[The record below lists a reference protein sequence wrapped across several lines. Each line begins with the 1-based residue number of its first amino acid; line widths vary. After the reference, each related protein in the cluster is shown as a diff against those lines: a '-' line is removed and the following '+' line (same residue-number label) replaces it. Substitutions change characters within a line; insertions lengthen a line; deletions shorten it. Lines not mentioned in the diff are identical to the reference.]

1 MADAVLCGFRDGGQI
16 LQCERRQVLMKTFIF
31 LFLSI
36 AGTVPAFAA
45 DVTAERVDHL
55 LAGFNKPGS
64 AGCSVGVIRNGRFIY
79 KKSFGYA
86 SLELGVPLTPQ
97 SVFYVGSVSKQFT
110 AASVVLAAEQDYL
123 SLDDDV
129 RKYLP
134 ELPDYGHHVTLR
146 QMLHQTSGFRDFFD
160 LIALSGGNPAEIG
173 SPADILK
180 LIVRQK
186 GLNNVPGAEWNYSN
200 SNYFLLAEV
209 VQRATKKSL
218 ARFAAESIFQPLGM
232 KHTLFFDDNTLVV
245 PNRVAAYDPG
255 KDGKF
260 LVDWS
265 TSYNLVGGGGVMST
279 IDDLLLWD
287 WNFSAN
293 KLGKGTLVQQLQSH
307 GVLNNGNQI
316 NYALGLMLGDYR
328 GMPTVEHSGANFG
341 YRSEY
346 LRFPQQRFSAI
357 VLCNLSTAGPVGL
370 AHKISDLYL
379 EGDLAPT
386 SAPRVSPGFPN
397 PEPFAGTYLDPH
409 TKTIYKF
416 TVEGENLLGWG
427 EALQPVAANQYYDLQ
442 GDVMTF
448 SSNNGVMH
456 VSLPIPGE
464 LYFSGD
470 RIEPLELSAAELS
483 GFAGNY
489 HSEDLDVSYTLS
501 VEGGHLT
508 VKVPNNPSIPLDAA
522 GRDEFYSNDLGDL
535 VFHTDAGHRVSA
547 FSLSTQ
553 ASRGIIFAKVN

>member
-1 MADAVLCGFRDGGQI
+1 MRALIV
-16 LQCERRQVLMKTFIF
+16 
-31 LFLSI
+31 LFLCI
-36 AGTVPAFAA
+36 TRAITALAAEPATQKVDDLFAA
-45 DVTAERVDHL
+45 
-55 LAGFNKPGS
+55 FSKPGS
-64 AGCSVGVIRNGRFIY
+64 PGCSVGVIRNGSFVY

-86 SLELGVPLTPQ
+86 SLELGVPLTPE
-97 SVFYVGSVSKQFT
+97 SVFYVASVSKQFT
-110 AASVVLAAEQDYL
+110 AGSVILAAERGYL

-134 ELPDYGHHVTLR
+134 ELQDYGHPVTLR

-209 VQRATKKSL
+209 IQRATKKSL
-218 ARFAAESIFQPLGM
+218 AQFAAENIFQPLGM

-245 PNRVAAYDPG
+245 PNRVAAYDAG
-255 KDGKF
+255 KNGEF

-265 TSYNLVGGGGVMST
+265 TTYNLVGGGGLMST
-279 IDDLLLWD
+279 VDDLFLWD
-287 WNFSAN
+287 RNFSAN
-293 KLGKGTLVQQLQSH
+293 ELGKGTLAQQLESH

-316 NYALGLMLGDYR
+316 NYAMGLTLGEYR
-328 GMPTVEHSGANFG
+328 GLPTAEHSGANFG

-357 VLCNLSTAGPVGL
+357 VLCNLSTAGPIGL
-370 AHKISDLYL
+370 AHKIADLYL
-379 EGDLAPT
+379 QEDLAPVIP
-386 SAPRVSPGFPN
+386 SRVSSGFPGA
-397 PEPFAGTYLDPH
+397 ETFAGTYLDPR

-416 TVEGENLLGWG
+416 TVEGGNLMGWG
-427 EALQPVAANQYYDLQ
+427 EALQRVAADQYYDLQ
-442 GDVMTF
+442 GDIMTF

-456 VSLPIPGE
+456 LSLPIPGQ

-470 RIEPLELSAAELS
+470 RLQPLQISTAELTS
-483 GFAGNY
+483 FTGNF
-489 HSEDLDVSYTLS
+489 HSEELDTTYTLS
-501 VEGGHLT
+501 LEGGRLT
-508 VKVPNNPSIPLDAA
+508 VKVPNNPPIPLDAA
-522 GRDEFYSNDLGDL
+522 GPDEFYSSDLGDL
-535 VFHTDAGHRVSA
+535 VFHADARRRVSA

-553 ASRGIIFAKVN
+553 ASRGINFKRVN

>member
-1 MADAVLCGFRDGGQI
+1 MRALIV
-16 LQCERRQVLMKTFIF
+16 

-36 AGTVPAFAA
+36 TTAITALAGEPTPQKVDDLFAA
-45 DVTAERVDHL
+45 L
-55 LAGFNKPGS
+55 SKPGS
-64 AGCSVGVIRNGRFIY
+64 PGCSVGVIRNGSFVY

-86 SLELGVPLTPQ
+86 SLELGVPLTPE
-97 SVFYVGSVSKQFT
+97 SVFYVASVSKQFT
-110 AASVVLAAEQDYL
+110 AGSVVLAAERGYL

-134 ELPDYGHHVTLR
+134 ELQDYGHPVTLR

-209 VQRATKKSL
+209 IQRATKKSL
-218 ARFAAESIFQPLGM
+218 AQFAAENIFQPLGM
-232 KHTLFFDDNTLVV
+232 KHSLFFDDNTLVV
-245 PNRVAAYDPG
+245 PNRVAAYDAG
-255 KDGKF
+255 KSGEF

-265 TSYNLVGGGGVMST
+265 TTYNLVGGGGLMST
-279 IDDLLLWD
+279 VDDLFLWD
-287 WNFSAN
+287 RNFSAN
-293 KLGKGTLVQQLQSH
+293 ELGKGTLAQQLESH

-316 NYALGLMLGDYR
+316 NYAMGLTLGEYR
-328 GMPTVEHSGANFG
+328 GLPTAEHSGANFG

-357 VLCNLSTAGPVGL
+357 VLCNLSTAGPIGL
-370 AHKISDLYL
+370 AHKIADLYL
-379 EGDLAPT
+379 QEDLAPVIP
-386 SAPRVSPGFPN
+386 SRVSSGFPGA
-397 PEPFAGTYLDPH
+397 ETFAGTYLDPR

-416 TVEGENLLGWG
+416 TVEGGNLMGWG
-427 EALQPVAANQYYDLQ
+427 EALQRVAANQYYDLQ
-442 GDVMTF
+442 GDIMTF

-456 VSLPIPGE
+456 LSLPIPGQ

-470 RIEPLELSAAELS
+470 RLQPLQISAAELTS
-483 GFAGNY
+483 FIGNF
-489 HSEDLDVSYTLS
+489 HSEELDTTYTLS
-501 VEGGHLT
+501 LEGGRLT
-508 VKVPNNPSIPLDAA
+508 VKVPNNPPIPLDAA
-522 GRDEFYSNDLGDL
+522 GPDEFYSSDLGDL
-535 VFHTDAGHRVSA
+535 VFYAEAGRRVSA

-553 ASRGIIFAKVN
+553 ASRGINFKRVN

>member
-1 MADAVLCGFRDGGQI
+1 MRIWIVL
-16 LQCERRQVLMKTFIF
+16 L
-31 LFLSI
+31 LSI
-36 AGTVPAFAA
+36 GTVSAAVETDAAQNVDQLFAA
-45 DVTAERVDHL
+45 FDR
-55 LAGFNKPGS
+55 PGS
-64 AGCSVGVIRNGRFIY
+64 PGCSVGVVRNGRFVY
-79 KKSFGYA
+79 RKSFGYA

-110 AASVVLAAEQDYL
+110 AASVVLAAEQNYL

-129 RKYLP
+129 RKYIP
-134 ELPDYGHHVTLR
+134 ELPDYGHPVTLR

-160 LIALSGGNPAEIG
+160 LVALSGGNPGQIG
-173 SPADILK
+173 SPSDILK

-186 GLNNVPGAEWNYSN
+186 ELNNVPGAEWNYSN

-218 ARFAAESIFQPLGM
+218 AQFAAENIFQPLGM

-255 KDGKF
+255 KNGNF

-265 TSYNLVGGGGVMST
+265 TTYELVGGGGLMSSV
-279 IDDLLLWD
+279 DDLLQWD
-287 WNFSAN
+287 QNFTTN

-316 NYALGLMLGDYR
+316 NYAMGLTRGEYR
-328 GMPTVEHSGANFG
+328 SLPTAEHSGANFG

-357 VLCNLSTAGPVGL
+357 VLCNLSTAGPIGL
-370 AHKISDLYL
+370 AHKNADLYL
-379 EGDLAPT
+379 QEDLAPT
-386 SAPRVSPGFPN
+386 TALRVSPGSPSS
-397 PEPFAGTYLDPH
+397 EAFAGTYLDSH

-416 TVEGENLLGWG
+416 TIEGGSLIGWG
-427 EALQPVAANQYYDLQ
+427 EVLQRVASNQYYDLQ

-448 SSNNGVMH
+448 SSDNGVMH
-456 VSLPIPGE
+456 LSLPILGQ

-470 RIEPLELSAAELS
+470 RIQPLELSAAELS
-483 GFAGNY
+483 KFTGNF
-489 HSEDLDVSYTLS
+489 HSEEIDTTYALS
-501 VEGGHLT
+501 VERGRLR
-508 VKVPNNPSIPLDAA
+508 VKVPNNPPIPLDAA
-522 GRDEFYSNDLGDL
+522 GPNEFYSSDLGDL

-547 FSLSTQ
+547 FSLSMQ
-553 ASRGIIFAKVN
+553 ASRGIIFAKVR

>member
-1 MADAVLCGFRDGGQI
+1 VGMRALIV
-16 LQCERRQVLMKTFIF
+16 

-36 AGTVPAFAA
+36 TRAITALAAEPTAQKVDDLFAA
-45 DVTAERVDHL
+45 
-55 LAGFNKPGS
+55 FSKPGS
-64 AGCSVGVIRNGRFIY
+64 PGCSVGVIRNGSFVY

-86 SLELGVPLTPQ
+86 SLELAVPLTPE
-97 SVFYVGSVSKQFT
+97 SVFYVASVSKQFT
-110 AASVVLAAEQDYL
+110 AGSVILAAERGYL

-134 ELPDYGHHVTLR
+134 ELQDYGHPVTLR

-209 VQRATKKSL
+209 IQRATKKSL
-218 ARFAAESIFQPLGM
+218 AQFAAENIFQPLGM

-255 KDGKF
+255 KSGEF

-265 TSYNLVGGGGVMST
+265 TTYNLVGGGGLMST
-279 IDDLLLWD
+279 VDDLFLWD
-287 WNFSAN
+287 RNFLAN
-293 KLGKGTLVQQLQSH
+293 ELGKGTLAQQLESH

-316 NYALGLMLGDYR
+316 NYAMGLTLGEYR
-328 GMPTVEHSGANFG
+328 GLPTAEHSGANFG

-357 VLCNLSTAGPVGL
+357 VLCNLSTASPIGL
-370 AHKISDLYL
+370 AHKIADLYL
-379 EGDLAPT
+379 QGDLAPVIP
-386 SAPRVSPGFPN
+386 SRVSSGFPGT
-397 PEPFAGTYLDPH
+397 ETFAGTYLDPR

-416 TVEGENLLGWG
+416 TVEGGNLMGWG
-427 EALQPVAANQYYDLQ
+427 EALQRVAANQYYDLQ
-442 GDVMTF
+442 GDIMTF

-456 VSLPIPGE
+456 LSLPIPGQ

-470 RIEPLELSAAELS
+470 RLQPLQLSAAELTS
-483 GFAGNY
+483 FTGNF
-489 HSEDLDVSYTLS
+489 HSEELDTTYTLS
-501 VEGGHLT
+501 LEGGRLT
-508 VKVPNNPSIPLDAA
+508 VKVPNNPPIPLDAA
-522 GRDEFYSNDLGDL
+522 GPDEFYSSDLGDL
-535 VFHTDAGHRVSA
+535 VFHADAGRRVSA

-553 ASRGIIFAKVN
+553 ASRGINFKRVN

>member
-1 MADAVLCGFRDGGQI
+1 MRIWIVLLLNFSTVSGAVASDATAQNVDQL
-16 LQCERRQVLMKTFIF
+16 
-31 LFLSI
+31 
-36 AGTVPAFAA
+36 FAA
-45 DVTAERVDHL
+45 FDR
-55 LAGFNKPGS
+55 PGS
-64 AGCSVGVIRNGRFIY
+64 PGCSVGVIRNGRFVY

-86 SLELGVPLTPQ
+86 SLELGVRLTPQ

-110 AASVVLAAEQDYL
+110 AASVALAAEQGYL

-134 ELPDYGHHVTLR
+134 ELPDYGHPVTLR
-146 QMLHQTSGFRDFFD
+146 QMVHQTSGFRDFFD
-160 LIALSGGNPAEIG
+160 LVALSGGNSAEIG

-186 GLNNVPGAEWNYSN
+186 GLNNVPGGEWNYSN

-209 VQRATKKSL
+209 IQHATKKSL
-218 ARFAAESIFQPLGM
+218 AQFAAENIFRPLGM

-255 KDGKF
+255 KNGKF
-260 LVDWS
+260 LVNWS
-265 TSYNLVGGGGVMST
+265 TTYDLVGGGGLMST
-279 IDDLLLWD
+279 VDDLLLWD
-287 WNFSAN
+287 RNFYSN

-307 GVLNNGNQI
+307 GVLNNGNEI
-316 NYALGLMLGDYR
+316 NYAMGLTLGEYR
-328 GMPTVEHSGANFG
+328 GLPTAEHSGANFG

-346 LRFPQQRFSAI
+346 LRFPQQRFSTI
-357 VLCNLSTAGPVGL
+357 LLCNLSTAGPVDL
-370 AHKISDLYL
+370 AHKISDHYL
-379 EGDLAPT
+379 QGDLAPT
-386 SAPRVSPGFPN
+386 NTPRVSPGSPN
-397 PEPFAGTYLDPH
+397 LETLAGTYFDPH

-416 TVEGENLLGWG
+416 TAEGGNLMGWG
-427 EALQPVAANQYYDLQ
+427 EPLQRVAANQYYDLQ

-456 VSLPIPGE
+456 LSLPIPGE

-470 RIEPLELSAAELS
+470 RMQPLELSAAELS
-483 GFAGNY
+483 RFPGTF
-489 HSEDLDVSYTLS
+489 HSDELDTTYTLS

-508 VKVPNNPSIPLDAA
+508 VKVRNSPPIPLDAA
-522 GRDEFYSNDLGDL
+522 GRDEFYSSDLGDL
-535 VFHTDAGHRVSA
+535 VFHADAGHRVSG

-553 ASRGIIFAKVN
+553 ASRGIIFTKLN